1 MGNNYRADPGTSNK
15 ISDITCL
22 PKETNIFKIT
32 SIKTVGCSGKKNVF
46 NLYGEWEDET
56 NLPTLDFDPEFY
68 LSNENK
74 DLVECDYDITEKYM
88 MCEFQG
94 NGKIKI
100 IYSKILYNKKNFK
113 IYKQMEF
120 LTTFLML
127 YLFPIL
133 VVQKHL
139 LFQTLMRVFVFRLQV
154 L

>member
-46 NLYGEWEDET
+46 SLYGEWEDET
-56 NLPTLDFDPEFY
+56 NLPTLDFDTEFY

-74 DLVECDYDITEKYM
+74 DLIKCDYDITEKYM

-100 IYSKILYNKKNFK
+100 NEPYIPGLILLYKITQFDDGTTVGTCDSGTVIYNMLTAIVLIL
-113 IYKQMEF
+113 
-120 LTTFLML
+120 
-127 YLFPIL
+127 
-133 VVQKHL
+133 L
-139 LFQTLMRVFVFRLQV
+139 LL
-154 L
+154 